1 MTLVWHELIR
11 LDFYTW
17 SVATTFVS
25 RPAILPSPVEAKLIH
40 NFKSIEQTNFSPN
53 NVHILMAR
61 SCLQMNLHYKPD
73 IINLIQRANHGPY
86 IKRTDRIGRTYILSC
101 MHNSRYKSP
110 AVLSLHVLEPSLTIS
125 WNEIGRCAMLE
136 KWVLWFKVLFLHV
149 RNAHLF
155 SWWGSHRI
163 LAPRSP
169 NLLTSM
175 KYGNGWPTP
184 LHWIAPFGTVSI
196 DHSHLKVVPSHD
208 TPVVAR
214 KSLNSCVFWTYMGRA
229 QAVILKWVFSI
240 HYHSLPFC
248 FLIDCATGSSRSIIN
263 GPLLPLVCR
272 LPVFNFSNSFFLKS
286 PCQIYTVWGGNERNF
301 KQGALLS
308 HG

>member
-1 MTLVWHELIR
+1 MVRTLKE
-11 LDFYTW
+11 
-17 SVATTFVS
+17 
-25 RPAILPSPVEAKLIH
+25 P
-40 NFKSIEQTNFSPN
+40 
-53 NVHILMAR
+53 
-61 SCLQMNLHYKPD
+61 
-73 IINLIQRANHGPY
+73 
-86 IKRTDRIGRTYILSC
+86 IKWEELSC
-101 MHNSRYKSP
+101 MHNSPYKSL
-110 AVLSLHVLEPSLTIS
+110 AVLSLHVLEPWLTIS

-175 KYGNGWPTP
+175 KYGNGWLTP
-184 LHWIAPFGTVSI
+184 LHLIAPFGTVGI
-196 DHSHLKVVPSHD
+196 DRSHSKAVPSHD

-214 KSLNSCVFWTYMGRA
+214 KFLNSCVFWTYMGRA
-229 QAVILKWVFSI
+229 QAVILKWVLSI
-240 HYHSLPFC
+240 HYHSLPFF

-272 LPVFNFSNSFFLKS
+272 LPVFNFSNSPFLS
-286 PCQIYTVWGGNERNF
+286 ILVIYTPYEEGMKEI
-301 KQGALLS
+301 LS
-308 HG
+308 MRRYYHMDKHPLILWPHLSESLRLFCSPF